1 MLRLYSTLTSK
12 RTISKMGNLFS
23 EYSLASLAALERC
36 VETHPTEKNYEFE

>member
-23 EYSLASLAALERC
+23 ENSLASLAALERC
-36 VETHPTEKNYEFE
+36 AHPTEKNYELI